1 MTALD
6 RLDRDGFA
14 VVPDR
19 LGPHDVART
28 LAALG
33 ESEIHRAE
41 RKDAVFGARNLLS
54 LSAIRDLAAGLA
66 DLVEPALGQNAH
78 PVRALFFD
86 KTAEANWPVLW
97 HQDLTIA
104 VDRRLDLEGFGPWSV
119 KAGVVHVEPPVE
131 VLQSMLAVRLH
142 LDDSHEDNGPL
153 RVLPGTHAMG
163 RLRRDRI
170 TELRAEIAEH
180 TCVAPVGSALLM
192 RPLLLHASSPARV
205 PSHRRVVH
213 IEFAA
218 ADILPAPL
226 DWAFFPGT
234 AGILPA
240 LSS

>member
-1 MTALD
+1 MPLH
-6 RLDRDGFA
+6 RLASDGFA
-14 VVPDR
+14 LILDR
-19 LGPHDVART
+19 QGPRDVART

-33 ESEIHRAE
+33 ESGIHRAE
-41 RKDAVFGARNLLS
+41 RKAAVFGARNLLS
-54 LSAIRDLAAGLA
+54 LSAVRDLATGLA
-66 DLVEPALGQNAH
+66 DLVEPVLGRNAH

-86 KTAEANWPVLW
+86 KMAEANWPVLW

-104 VDRRLDLEGFGPWSV
+104 VDRRLDLEDFGPWSV

-131 VLQSMLAVRLH
+131 VLQSMLAIRLH
-142 LDDSHEDNGPL
+142 LDESGEDNGPL

-180 TCVAPVGSALLM
+180 VCVAPIGAALLM

-218 ADILPAPL
+218 AGILPKPL
-226 DWAFFPGT
+226 DWAFT
-234 AGILPA
+234 PA
-240 LSS
+240 LRLSA